1 MRHRPLPLMPADDGQ
16 PYNSRNACN
25 ATHSTKALQ
34 TPARLAALDRPL
46 TDRIRHF
53 PCQLPEQTAN

>member
-1 MRHRPLPLMPADDGQ
+1 MPADDGQ
-16 PYNSRNACN
+16 SYNSRN

>member
-1 MRHRPLPLMPADDGQ
+1 MPADDGQ
-16 PYNSRNACN
+16 PYNSRNACY